1 MNVYRKLSDQ
11 ELTVKLDELDR
22 AALEEVYLRFWAVLY
37 DHARKM
43 LRDDEAAE
51 DIVQDLFTYLLTHM
65 GHLNINTSL
74 SSYLYRSVK
83 NRVINH
89 FDKDNNRQKY
99 VNSLADFYNQ
109 GSYATDEK
117 VLEND
122 LKQRIEKAVASFPE
136 KMREVFELSRNENMS
151 RKEIAAVTHTSEHTV
166 NAQLGRALKILKS
179 KLSIWFF

>member
-1 MNVYRKLSDQ
+1 MYRNLSDQ
-11 ELTVKLDELDR
+11 ELAVKLDELDR
-22 AALEEVYLRFWAVLY
+22 AALEEVYLRYWAVLY

-51 DIVQDLFTYLLTHM
+51 DLVQDLFTYLLTHL
-65 GHLNINTSL
+65 GNLNINSSL
-74 SSYLYRSVK
+74 SSYLYRAVK
-83 NRVINH
+83 NSVINRFH
-89 FDKDNNRQKY
+89 KNSNRQKY
-99 VNSLADFYNQ
+99 VDSLKDFYNQ

-122 LKQRIEKAVASFPE
+122 LKQRIEKAVANFPT
-136 KMREVFELSRNENMS
+136 KMREVFELSRKENLS